1 MATDHIDRPDGDA
14 FAERLFQIVNDGMLC
29 LLISVGH
36 RTRLFDV
43 MATLPPSTSQTVA
56 KEAGLNERYVRE
68 WLGGLLAGGLLEYD
82 RESKTFTLPHQRAA
96 FLTRAAGSNNLAGLT
111 RYVPLLGDVEDEI
124 VECFH
129 RGGGVPYS
137 RFARLQEFDVENFN
151 QDSDATLIDVT
162 LPLVPGLVD
171 RLEQGID
178 AADVGCGAGHAMNVM
193 ARAFPASRFTGY
205 DISPR
210 GLKAGRVEAETWSL
224 RNARFED
231 RDAAT
236 LDGDPSFD
244 FITTFDSIHD
254 QADPAAV
261 LRGIAHS
268 LNHGGSYLCVDI
280 AASSDVADNA
290 THPAGPFLYA
300 FSTMHCMTVSLA
312 GGGAG
317 LGSVWGEQLAVRM
330 LAEAGFGDVDVR
342 RVEGDFINNYYICRA
357 G

>member
-1 MATDHIDRPDGDA
+1 
-14 FAERLFQIVNDGMLC
+14 
-29 LLISVGH
+29 
-36 RTRLFDV
+36 
-43 MATLPPSTSQTVA
+43 
-56 KEAGLNERYVRE
+56 
-68 WLGGLLAGGLLEYD
+68 
-82 RESKTFTLPHQRAA
+82 
-96 FLTRAAGSNNLAGLT
+96 
-111 RYVPLLGDVEDEI
+111 
-124 VECFH
+124 
-129 RGGGVPYS
+129 
-137 RFARLQEFDVENFN
+137 
-151 QDSDATLIDVT
+151 
-162 LPLVPGLVD
+162 
-171 RLEQGID
+171 
-178 AADVGCGAGHAMNVM
+178 
-193 ARAFPASRFTGY
+193 
-205 DISPR
+205 
-210 GLKAGRVEAETWSL
+210 VEAETWSL